1 MKLLTTKKLITKLI
15 FAVLM
20 LLAGNAFALGFSDY
34 AENKI
39 ADDVFRATDY
49 SATAPTTF
57 YVFLSSTACS
67 DSATGTELTGGSYAR
82 VGITRALTSWKGTHG
97 STTGASSG
105 TNATISNAAAVT
117 FPAATANWTTATH
130 WGLIDSASGAGNII
144 VCAAL
149 TAART
154 ITTGATAS
162 FGIDALTIQIDAN

>member
-1 MKLLTTKKLITKLI
+1 MKIIKKPFIVLLIGL
-15 FAVLM
+15 VL
-20 LLAGNAFALGFSDY
+20 LLNIGTSSALGLSDY
-34 AENKI
+34 AENKVV
-39 ADDVFRATDY
+39 DDLFRATDY

-82 VGITRALTSWKGTHG
+82 QGITRATASWKGTHG
-97 STTGASSG
+97 SVTGSSSG
-105 TNATISNAAAVT
+105 TNGTISNAAAVT
-117 FPAATANWTTATH
+117 FPTASADWTAASH

-149 TAART
+149 TAPRT

-162 FGIDALTIQIDAN
+162 FAIDALTIQIDSN

>member
-1 MKLLTTKKLITKLI
+1 MKKINKLCAGLFLGLPLLISTGT
-15 FAVLM
+15 AS
-20 LLAGNAFALGFSDY
+20 ALGFSDY

-39 ADDVFRATDY
+39 ADVVFRATAF
-49 SATAPTTF
+49 SESSPTTY

-82 VGITRALTSWKGTHG
+82 VGITRATTSWKGTHG
-97 STTGASSG
+97 TTTGASSG
-105 TNATISNAAAVT
+105 TNGTISNAAAVT
-117 FPAATANWTTATH
+117 FPTATGDWTAATH
-130 WGLIDSASGAGNII
+130 WGLIDASSGAGNII

-162 FGIDALTIQIDAN
+162 FAIDALTVQVDSN